1 MSKARDKT
9 KRHSLGSVDT
19 SLLPRSTS
27 TGEPLAPTEQ
37 PGYYPGYS
45 TLSQK
50 AYWDQATRDLVV
62 NRVECT
68 PRIRYF
74 AAKQAQFWR
83 TVLDHIL
90 PQADR
95 IPERRIPLVERL
107 DERLLQNRGVGYRY
121 ANMPHD
127 REAYRLAE
135 IAINEESHA
144 RNNGN
149 FVDLPHLQQELVLKA
164 IHDGKPVAAK
174 PVWKQM
180 SIGRFWLLLMQDAIE
195 AYYSHPW
202 AWDEIG
208 FGGPAYPRAYTR
220 LERGEPEPWEVEEQR
235 YEWAAPL
242 YSVSDIT
249 ESTHHLHTESS
260 QNEFEPDQSQ

>member
-1 MSKARDKT
+1 MSKASDKN
-9 KRHSLGSVDT
+9 KKGSLAHSDS
-19 SLLPRSTS
+19 SLLPRNAS
-27 TGEPLAPTEQ
+27 TGEALPPVEQ

-45 TLSQK
+45 TVSQS
-50 AYWDQATRDLVV
+50 AYWDQATRDLVL
-62 NRVECT
+62 NRVERT

-74 AAKQAQFWR
+74 TDEQARFWR
-83 TVLDHIL
+83 TVLDHVL
-90 PQADR
+90 PQVDR
-95 IPERRIPLVERL
+95 APERRIPLVERL
-107 DERLLQNRGVGYRY
+107 DERLFQNRGVGYRY

-135 IAINEESHA
+135 IAINQESQVRHS
-144 RNNGN
+144 GN
-149 FVDLPHLQQELVLKA
+149 FIDLPHLQQEIVLKA
-164 IHDGKPVAAK
+164 VHDGKPEAAK
-174 PVWKQM
+174 PIWKQM
-180 SIGRFWLLLMQDAIE
+180 SISRFWQLLLQDAIE

-235 YEWAAPL
+235 YEWTAPH
-242 YSVSDIT
+242 YSVSDTT

-260 QNEFEPDQSQ
+260 QNEFIPDESQ

>member
-1 MSKARDKT
+1 MTGPRDKS
-9 KRHSLGSVDT
+9 RGRPLENFDS
-19 SLLPRSTS
+19 SLLPRNSS
-27 TGEPLAPTEQ
+27 TGGPLPPKDQ

-74 AAKQAQFWR
+74 TEEQVRFWR
-83 TVLDHIL
+83 AVLDHIV
-90 PQADR
+90 PQSDR
-95 IPERRIPLVERL
+95 TRERRIPLLERL
-107 DERLLQNRGVGYRY
+107 DERLFQNRGAGYRY
-121 ANMPHD
+121 ANMPQD

-135 IAINEESHA
+135 IAIDEESQA
-144 RNNGN
+144 RYNGK
-149 FVDLPHLQQELVLKA
+149 FVDLPHLPQELVLKA
-164 IHDGKPVAAK
+164 VHDGKPQAAK
-174 PVWKQM
+174 PIWTEM

-235 YEWAAPL
+235 YEWVAPR
-242 YSVSDIT
+242 YSVSDST
-249 ESTHHLHTESS
+249 ESTHHLHTEAN
-260 QNEFEPDQSQ
+260 QNEFIPDEGQ